1 MHDLR
6 GGLPVSVTDTEDI
19 HIVPAFCADSTHRR
33 RSRAAGWRTVV
44 TTIRG
49 EFDCVRFVRPIRCRR
64 ALSGRCADIVV
75 FVREQV
81 APTVGF
87 PEIVSYPETLPV
99 FPGASDLAGVYLP
112 FRVVS
117 AVLNLLGSCPVVAE
131 AVGRFLRIFHPAVI
145 RRAVV
150 LPVRGIVSV
159 PVLSSRIC
167 SRIVY
172 PESVSIRMCG
182 RRPRKRL
189 QDRVENGGEAT
200 VFSVAMIFGIPT
212 SGVPCFSG

>member
-1 MHDLR
+1 MVNCRNNHSGRIRLCPLRLSDLLSACAFR
-6 GGLPVSVTDTEDI
+6 SVCRYRC
-19 HIVPAFCADSTHRR
+19 FCAGTGPLRLSDSR
-33 RSRAAGWRTVV
+33 RSFLILR
-44 TTIRG
+44 
-49 EFDCVRFVRPIRCRR
+49 CYRFSRSFRLGGRLSSFSCRFRCPESV
-64 ALSGRCADIVV
+64 LS
-75 FVREQV
+75 
-81 APTVGF
+81 
-87 PEIVSYPETLPV
+87 
-99 FPGASDLAGVYLP
+99 
-112 FRVVS
+112 
-117 AVLNLLGSCPVVAE
+117 LLGSCPVVAE

-189 QDRVENGGEAT
+189 QDRVENGGGAT